1 MMINRINNKKGLT
14 LIEVLLAIV
23 IAALVFGVAFSLQVF
38 GLRSFGIGT
47 TQAELQQQARLV
59 DEVLRSELRNAVYLS
74 TNNNN
79 NAARELYFENGNIN
93 FGIDGQRS
101 LNVGVLEEIEINQGN
116 NGDDGNNN
124 ILFFTIRV
132 NGYEFNNKILLNN
145 YKDEMGSIGEK
156 VMDGINNVRIY
167 YSLPSDNNSE

>member
-1 MMINRINNKKGLT
+1 MSNRINNKKGLT
-14 LIEVLLAIV
+14 LVEILLAII
-23 IAALVFGVAFSLQVF
+23 IAGLVFGVAFSLQVF

-74 TNNNN
+74 TNNNS
-79 NAARELYFENGNIN
+79 AARELYFENGTIN
-93 FGIDGQRS
+93 FGINGQRS

-116 NGDDGNNN
+116 NGDDE

-145 YKDEMGSIGEK
+145 YNYVEENEIEIGGLVMNGS
-156 VMDGINNVRIY
+156 NNVKIF